1 MPDEPA
7 PLRRYYTRTQICELY
22 QFSTRTFDRMLA
34 AGKIPPPDKKFG
46 DTRLWSSESVE
57 AMGNSNLDAPSRR
70 RLHLKPVDLT
80 AAEPATDPPGRRGR
94 RPKSAGRVEP

>member
-1 MPDEPA
+1 MSDESA
-7 PLRRYYTRTQICELY
+7 PLRRYYTRTQVCELY

-34 AGKIPPPDKKFG
+34 SGEIGPPTKKFG

-70 RLHLKPVDLT
+70 RLHHKPVALPADGT
-80 AAEPATDPPGRRGR
+80 ATDPLGRRGR
-94 RPKSAGRVEP
+94 RPKKGA